1 MKRTPLK
8 RKKAWGRL
16 GCGAMAFLA
25 KPVTEGDKHF
35 DSTTERDR
43 YRFLEML
50 EKGGA
55 ISDLRFREKVI
66 LVPATDKAGEI
77 AWNIDFSYTEDGRR
91 VWEDSKNRPLTDREA
106 LLIHLWEHFGPG
118 LLRLTGA
125 APRFPVL
132 RTVMGLGCVV
142 MRTATIMFPDTF
154 EVKASSNDQV
164 TPT

>member
-1 MKRTPLK
+1 MRGVEGEDAMKRTPLK

-66 LVPATDKAGEI
+66 IIVAT
-77 AWNIDFSYTEDGRR
+77 S
-91 VWEDSKNRPLTDREA
+91 RPGVRE
-106 LLIHLWEHFGPG
+106 
-118 LLRLTGA
+118 
-125 APRFPVL
+125 PRS
-132 RTVMGLGCVV
+132 R
-142 MRTATIMFPDTF
+142 
-154 EVKASSNDQV
+154 ASS
-164 TPT
+164 PTMTSATSPGSANGQGSCRSAAVSSLAAG